1 MATSCCSASTSDPVT
16 LRPGPSPAQRK
27 AAFPPSVDADTR
39 LLILGSLPGDASI
52 RQGEYYA
59 HRGNAFWTLMG
70 DVLGEDL
77 RGQPYAMRLKRLR
90 ARGVGLWDVIE
101 SAQREGS
108 LDGAIRAAE
117 LRDLG
122 AFVARLPKLVAIGFN
137 GKTSAMQGRRQL
149 GEMQGRRQLGDRPG
163 LTLID
168 LPSSSGAY
176 ASLSRAQK
184 AERWA
189 ALRSWIAPPAA

>member
-1 MATSCCSASTSDPVT
+1 MA
-16 LRPGPSPAQRK
+16 LRPGQSPAQRK

-59 HRGNAFWTLMG
+59 HRGNAFWMLMG

-108 LDGAIRAAE
+108 LDGAIRGAE
-117 LRDLG
+117 VRDLG
-122 AFVARLPKLVAIGFN
+122 AFVARLPMLEAIGFN
-137 GKTSAMQGRRQL
+137 GKTAAANGRRQL
-149 GEMQGRRQLGDRPG
+149 GVSG
-163 LTLID
+163 LKKLALID

-176 ASLSRAQK
+176 ASLSREEKAQ
-184 AERWA
+184 AWRV
-189 ALRSWIAPPAA
+189 LRDWIV

>member
-1 MATSCCSASTSDPVT
+1 MA
-16 LRPGPSPAQRK
+16 LRPGQSPAQRK

-77 RGQPYAMRLKRLR
+77 RGQPYAMRLNLLR

-117 LRDLG
+117 LRD
-122 AFVARLPKLVAIGFN
+122 AIARLQRMEEPTVVLEVAG
-137 GKTSAMQGRRQL
+137 
-149 GEMQGRRQLGDRPG
+149 GDRDVVG
-163 LTLID
+163 
-168 LPSSSGAY
+168 Y
-176 ASLSRAQK
+176 ARDGDD
-184 AERWA
+184 A
-189 ALRSWIAPPAA
+189 AVTILRIIGKGGI

>member
-1 MATSCCSASTSDPVT
+1 M
-16 LRPGPSPAQRK
+16 PAQRE
-27 AAFPPSVDADTR
+27 AAFPPSVDKDTR

-70 DVLGEDL
+70 SVLDEDL
-77 RGQPYAMRLKRLR
+77 RALPYAMRLKRLR

-101 SAQREGS
+101 SADRDGS
-108 LDGAIRAAE
+108 LDSAIRGAE
-117 LRDLG
+117 LRDLST
-122 AFVARLPKLVAIGFN
+122 FVTRLPKLEAVAFN
-137 GKTSAMQGRRQL
+137 GKTAALHGRRQI
-149 GEMQGRRQLGDRPG
+149 GTAPG

-176 ASLSRAQK
+176 AMLSREKKAQVW
-184 AERWA
+184 RG
-189 ALRSWIAPPAA
+189 LRQWVHPRD